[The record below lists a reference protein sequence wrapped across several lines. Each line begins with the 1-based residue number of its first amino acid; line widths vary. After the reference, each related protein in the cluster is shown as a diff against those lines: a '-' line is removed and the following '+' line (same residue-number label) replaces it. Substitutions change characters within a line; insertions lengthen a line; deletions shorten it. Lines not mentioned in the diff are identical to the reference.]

1 MNKDNPNEKPSF
13 FDSGEE
19 SKSWPP
25 SDNYELEDNS
35 SEDSMESFFEK
46 DNFETSFKKSF
57 EKIEEPSF
65 PNDFLVEEEE
75 KTEDEVQD
83 EETEFL
89 DLDQAKEENYIDSD
103 DFLDQ
108 LIDNVDEKTNI
119 ASMRIIDD
127 EDDSEEKVDT
137 SKNFIEDETLS
148 FEDISKNQ
156 EASNASYDEDLAQ
169 NISIENIINDSELQE
184 AIADDDFDFEDLIES
199 TNTTTNLETEDESE
213 NDSKNDFDEELLG
226 GDLGIGSTGIAFS
239 DPEGFT
245 QDTDLDDL
253 RSELE
258 AEFGSQE
265 EVYEETSFDTLS
277 KSNEYTESDFI
288 DFIDDDDEY
297 QEDTTIK
304 PFRAFTKINLAEEL
318 AEEKDEEQKAV
329 GVLAGTNR
337 NVLIILAIVLLSLG
351 YFVFNSFFNRKIE
364 VKTRERSRPAKKE
377 KSVVVLDQSQIP
389 VWEISEQNIVNLT
402 AEEKY
407 AESLI
412 KFTGRENPFAMPQS
426 VIDALKKQAD
436 LELLAKKKPNSY
448 KRLAYRATLLGV
460 LTSEGN
466 TIALVN
472 TQEAGFDIVEGTSKK
487 KILTLATKA
496 MDKAKKDTL
505 EMSKGSF
512 IGPWE
517 IIEVTAPKGLSADAR
532 LVIEFQGTRKVLN
545 MGKAEDLGIFDPG
558 GQIDDLEN
566 SGGDDSDDE
575 SSSDDDF

>member
-13 FDSGEE
+13 FGSGEE

-25 SDNYELEDNS
+25 ADNYELENKS

-46 DNFETSFKKSF
+46 DNFETSFKRNF
-57 EKIEEPSF
+57 EKVEEPNF
-65 PNDFLVEEEE
+65 PNDFLVEEDEDE
-75 KTEDEVQD
+75 DEDEVQED
-83 EETEFL
+83 EPL
-89 DLDQAKEENYIDSD
+89 DLDQTKEENYIDSD

-119 ASMRIIDD
+119 GSMRIIDD
-127 EDDSEEKVDT
+127 EDDFEDKVDT
-137 SKNFIEDETLS
+137 NKSFIDNETLS

-156 EASNASYDEDLAQ
+156 EASNASYDEDLEH

-184 AIADDDFDFEDLIES
+184 AIAEEDFDFDDLIETTDNS
-199 TNTTTNLETEDESE
+199 TEFETEDESQ
-213 NDSKNDFDEELLG
+213 DDFDEDLLG
-226 GDLGIGSTGIAFS
+226 GDLGIGSTGVAFS

-245 QDTDLDDL
+245 QDNDLNDL
-253 RSELE
+253 RTELE
-258 AEFGSQE
+258 AEFGSQAE
-265 EVYEETSFDTLS
+265 DYKETSFETLS
-277 KSNEYTESDFI
+277 KSNEYAQSDFI

-297 QEDTTIK
+297 QDDTTIK

-318 AEEKDEEQKAV
+318 AEEKDEELKAV
-329 GVLAGTNR
+329 GILAGTNR
-337 NVLIILAIVLLSLG
+337 NVLIIFVIILLSLG
-351 YFVFNSFFNRKIE
+351 YFLFNTFFNKQIE
-364 VKTRERSRPAKKE
+364 TKTRQKTRPPKKE
-377 KSVVVLDQSQIP
+377 KSVVTLDQSQIP
-389 VWEISEQNIVNLT
+389 VWEISEQNIVNLS

-436 LELLAKKKPNSY
+436 LELLSKKKPNSY

-532 LVIEFQGTRKVLN
+532 LVIKFQGTQKVLN

-566 SGGDDSDDE
+566 SGGDDIDDE
-575 SSSDDDF
+575 STSDEDF

>member
-13 FDSGEE
+13 FGSGEE

-25 SDNYELEDNS
+25 ADNYELENKS

-46 DNFETSFKKSF
+46 DNFETSFKRNF
-57 EKIEEPSF
+57 EKAEEANFSD
-65 PNDFLVEEEE
+65 DFLVEEDENDD
-75 KTEDEVQD
+75 DEVQVQ
-83 EETEFL
+83 ETELL
-89 DLDQAKEENYIDSD
+89 DLDQIKEENYIDSD

-119 ASMRIIDD
+119 GSMRIIDD
-127 EDDSEEKVDT
+127 EEDFEDKVDT
-137 SKNFIEDETLS
+137 NKSFINDETLS

-156 EASNASYDEDLAQ
+156 EVSNASYDEDLEH

-184 AIADDDFDFEDLIES
+184 AIAEEDFDFDDLIETTSNS
-199 TNTTTNLETEDESE
+199 TEFETEDESQ
-213 NDSKNDFDEELLG
+213 DDFDEDLLG
-226 GDLGIGSTGIAFS
+226 GDLGIGTTGVAFS

-245 QDTDLDDL
+245 QDNDLNDL
-253 RSELE
+253 RTELE
-258 AEFGSQE
+258 AEFGSQVE
-265 EVYEETSFDTLS
+265 DYKETSFETLS
-277 KSNEYTESDFI
+277 KSSEYAESDFI
-288 DFIDDDDEY
+288 DFIDDDNEY
-297 QEDTTIK
+297 QDDTTIK

-318 AEEKDEEQKAV
+318 AEEKDEELKAV
-329 GVLAGTNR
+329 GILAGTNR
-337 NVLIILAIVLLSLG
+337 NVLIIFVIILLSLG
-351 YFVFNSFFNRKIE
+351 YFLFNTFFNKQIE
-364 VKTRERSRPAKKE
+364 TKTRQKTRPPKKE
-377 KSVVVLDQSQIP
+377 KSVVTLDQSQIP
-389 VWEISEQNIVNLT
+389 VWEISEQNIVNLS

-436 LELLAKKKPNSY
+436 LELLSKKKPNSY

-532 LVIEFQGTRKVLN
+532 IIIQFQDTQKVLN

-566 SGGDDSDDE
+566 SGGDDSDDD